1 MLPLAT
7 QIRVEVSSS
16 ERRRKPRHQLALEV
30 SGPTRAV
37 IENISE
43 TGLALRT
50 QGALG
55 LGDTVEVELPLAG
68 TVTARVAWAED
79 ELFGCEFVEP
89 IGRAAVSAARL
100 RSPFDTPASAGTHEV
115 LVWTAPDGGA
125 RYGLAMGVMLAC
137 LLVAAMF
144 IAAMMTAPIAIS

>member
-7 QIRVEVSSS
+7 QIRLELPST
-16 ERRRKPRHQLALEV
+16 ERRRKPRHALALEV
-30 SGPTRAV
+30 AGPTRAI

-50 QGALG
+50 SGALL
-55 LGDTVEVELPLAG
+55 LGDTVEVELPVAG

-79 ELFGCEFVEP
+79 ELFGCEFAEP
-89 IGRAAVSAARL
+89 IGKGAVSAARL
-100 RSPFDTPASAGTHEV
+100 RSPFDAPAADTQEV
-115 LVWTAPDGGA
+115 LAWTRLEAGPH
-125 RYGLAMGVMLAC
+125 YGVAMGVMLAF

>member
-7 QIRVEVSSS
+7 QIRLELPST
-16 ERRRKPRHQLALEV
+16 ERRRKPRHPLALEV
-30 SGPTRAV
+30 SGPTRAI

-50 QGALG
+50 SAVLLLG
-55 LGDTVEVELPLAG
+55 ETVELELPIAG

-79 ELFGCEFVEP
+79 ELFGCEFADP
-89 IGRAAVSAARL
+89 IGKGAVSAARL
-100 RSPFDTPASAGTHEV
+100 RSPFDAPAATAHEV
-115 LVWTAPDGGA
+115 LVWTRAEPHA
-125 RYGLAMGVMLAC
+125 HYGVAMGVMLAF

-144 IAAMMTAPIAIS
+144 VAAMMTAPIAIS